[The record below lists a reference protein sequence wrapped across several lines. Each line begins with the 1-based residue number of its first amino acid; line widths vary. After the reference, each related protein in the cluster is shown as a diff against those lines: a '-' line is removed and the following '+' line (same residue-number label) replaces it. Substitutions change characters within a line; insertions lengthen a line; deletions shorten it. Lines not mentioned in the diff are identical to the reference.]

1 MLPCRSQKMNS
12 YRFSGYSKIK
22 VKSIKKRFKIL
33 LITLLTIGSLYGG
46 AYLIFRSPKVQTV
59 VAQWVMRQLS
69 GTTKARITIGGVD
82 ISLFKS
88 LILERV
94 MIEDQNR
101 DTLFYIGSV
110 RLKIDSL
117 ALLERRVHFG
127 DLRFED
133 SQINIR
139 KDTAGYNF
147 QCLSA
152 TSAPQSDNSQ
162 PITERSRVPRP
173 WKISFTNLFFL
184 NSKISYNDKTAKDTL
199 VNGMNFND
207 LEVTKLNLSVI
218 NFHHAD
224 SATTFFLDN
233 ASIYEKSGFA
243 IGDLRFGGRIDSTG
257 FELSKLT
264 IVLNH
269 SHIEANKIRIFKN
282 KLFGVDS
289 LYSEKSQTLTNRY
302 VIDGDFKESMVS
314 LTDLSYA
321 IPELWGMNEPILFS
335 GGIKG
340 SLSNLKF
347 KGINFKIGKET
358 QVNADLELQ
367 GLPVWDNTFIF
378 FKLYNNIFN
387 FNDLAAIRLPDS
399 SPQRYL
405 KIPKELLNDI
415 RLTYQ
420 GTFSGFPTDFV
431 AYGTLGGSL
440 GKLSTDIAIRPKKMG
455 VIDFNGSV
463 KASSFQ
469 AGRLLNYAPLGAVSL
484 DIKVNGSRSG
494 NNRFNALIAGNID
507 SLYFNDYRID
517 SIYVN
522 GQARDR
528 SFEGELKVH
537 DNNLKMDFAGKAD
550 FEGDIPVFNF
560 TSTVEKANL
569 VILGLE
575 KERKVADLSL
585 KVSANF
591 SGDRIDNINGQIDI
605 QNFKFVRD
613 AKTLEI
619 HDLMLNT
626 SNSAEKN
633 NITLRSDIAD
643 ANINGKYLFGELDL
657 TIRDYL
663 QHFLPSAKLP
673 FSDRISTGK
682 NAFKFDIRL
691 KKSEEL
697 GSFLIPGLIAKS
709 PIVLIGS
716 IDSDKKTL
724 ALDGNIDELHFN
736 QYRVRGLTIN
746 SRNTGDKWLMR
757 IGANDALLGGSL
769 AVENFSVNNT
779 LVRDSLTTAFTWNNN
794 SVPTSSGRVDFL
806 GVFSRNKEG
815 KSLADFYLRPSKI
828 WLTDSLWQIEKSHL
842 HIDTTS
848 IAIDNFSVHH
858 NQERFRIFGKVTD
871 NTSDKI
877 NVEFNKVKLGNLDL
891 LAGEQIGIYGELNGT
906 ASIADPYNSF
916 FLTSQLKVSDF
927 TYLEKNFGD
936 ILLNNAWDQTKEQLN
951 TSLTLVKDSKAG
963 FELKGY
969 YKPKSD
975 SIDYH
980 ATFKDY
986 PLESLL
992 PILSSFSNRVEGLG
1006 NGQVSITGKLS
1017 EPKFNGKVAVTK
1029 TKIGIEYTKVVYSL
1043 SDTVR
1048 FSGDSIIF
1056 KNISVSDSEKNK
1068 ARFNGVITHNLF
1080 NHMTYNLFA
1089 NTNNIM
1095 AMNTTGSDNP
1105 LFYGVAHASGMV
1117 KVTGKVDN
1125 IRLDMSLTTKPGTQ
1139 INVPLENP
1147 ESVNEYDF
1155 IRFVNP
1161 DTLQE
1166 KSKTIP
1172 RIDNSGG
1179 LEVNL
1184 DVTATPDAKVQM
1196 IFNSTVSDAITGS
1209 GSGELRFKY
1218 DKDGNFFMYGDYLI
1232 DKGDYMFTLQNV
1244 LVRKFKIEQ
1253 GGLIS
1258 WNGDPYGAIVDLDA
1272 VYTLKAPVNYLLLN
1286 NTQTDNSRRIPVECK
1301 INLSKKLLNPVV
1313 KFDINFPTAD
1323 ERTKDDLQQF
1333 ISTQDDINRQMVSL
1347 LVMGQFFTPEYLRGR
1362 QDFQSN
1368 TGNLVGSTTSDILS
1382 NHLSSWLSQISNDW
1396 DIGFV
1401 YRPGDQLNANQ
1412 MEFALSTQILN
1423 DRVTIN
1429 GNIGNNSNLQSNAT
1443 NPVVGEVEVF
1453 VKLNKSGK
1461 LQLKAYNRANDDLIY
1476 DTSLYKQGLGLSF
1489 TEEFNTLSDLFKHY
1503 SRKKASNKVILKQDT
1518 LRARTVQ

>member
-1 MLPCRSQKMNS
+1 
-12 YRFSGYSKIK
+12 
-22 VKSIKKRFKIL
+22 
-33 LITLLTIGSLYGG
+33 
-46 AYLIFRSPKVQTV
+46 
-59 VAQWVMRQLS
+59 MRQLS
-69 GTTKARITIGGVD
+69 GTTKARISVGGVD

-88 LILERV
+88 IILEKV

-110 RLKIDSL
+110 KLKIDSL

-133 SQINIR
+133 CQINIR
-139 KDTAGYNF
+139 KDSTGYNF
-147 QCLSA
+147 QSLSGP
-152 TSAPQSDNSQ
+152 SNSQ
-162 PITERSRVPRP
+162 PEIPQPDIKQRGTARP
-173 WKISFTNLFFL
+173 WKITFTNLFFL
-184 NSKISYNDKTAKDTL
+184 NSRISYKDTNAKDTL

-207 LEVTKLNLSVI
+207 LEVTKLNLSVV

-233 ASIYEKSGFA
+233 ASVYEKSGFA

-257 FELSKLT
+257 FELSNLT
-264 IVLNH
+264 LVLNH
-269 SHIEANKIRIFKN
+269 SHIEANRIRIFKN

-289 LYSEKSQTLTNRY
+289 LYSEKSQTLTNRF
-302 VIDGDFKESMVS
+302 VIDGDFKESMLS

-347 KGINFKIGKET
+347 KKINFKIGKET

-367 GLPVWDNTFIF
+367 GLPVWNNTFIF
-378 FKLYNNIFN
+378 FKLYDNIFN

-405 KIPKELLNDI
+405 KIPKELLNDV

-440 GKLSTDIAIRPKKMG
+440 GKLSTDIAIRPKKFG
-455 VIDFNGSV
+455 VVDFNGSV

-469 AGRLLNYAPLGAVSL
+469 AGRLLDYSPLGAVSL
-484 DIKVNGSRSG
+484 EIKVNGSRSG
-494 NNRFNALIAGNID
+494 NNKFNALIAGNID

-522 GQARDR
+522 GKARDR
-528 SFEGELKVH
+528 SFEGELKVQ
-537 DNNLKMDFAGKAD
+537 DDNLKMDFAGKAD
-550 FEGDIPVFNF
+550 FEGKIPVFNF

-591 SGDRIDNINGQIDI
+591 SGDHIDNVNGQIDL
-605 QNFKFVRD
+605 QNFKFIRD
-613 AKTLEI
+613 KKTLEI
-619 HDLMLNT
+619 QNLMLNT

-673 FSDRISTGK
+673 FSDRVSTGK
-682 NAFKFDIRL
+682 NAFKFDVRL
-691 KKSEEL
+691 KKTEEL

-709 PIVLIGS
+709 PIVLNGS
-716 IDSDKKTL
+716 IDSEKKTF
-724 ALDGNIDELHFN
+724 ALDGTVDELLFN

-746 SRNTGDKWLMR
+746 SRNIGDKWLMR
-757 IGANDALLGGSL
+757 VGANDAFLGNL

-779 LVRDSLTTAFTWNNN
+779 LVRDSLTTAITWNNN
-794 SVPTSSGRVDFL
+794 SVPTSSGKIDFL
-806 GVFSRNKEG
+806 GVFTRNKEG
-815 KSLADFYLRPSKI
+815 RSLADFYLRPSNI

-848 IAIDNFSVHH
+848 IAIDNFNIHH

-877 NVEFNKVKLGNLDL
+877 NVEFNRVKLGNLDL

-906 ASIADPYNSF
+906 ASVADPYNSF
-916 FLTSQLKVSDF
+916 FLTSKLKVSDF

-936 ILLNNAWDQTKEQLN
+936 ILLDNAWDQGKEQLN
-951 TSLTLVKDSKAG
+951 TSLVLIKDSKAG
-963 FELKGY
+963 FELKGS
-969 YKPKSD
+969 YKPQSD

-992 PILSSFSNRVEGLG
+992 PILRSFSNKVEGLG
-1006 NGQVSITGKLS
+1006 NGEVSITGKLS
-1017 EPKFNGKVAVTK
+1017 EPKFNGKVAVSK
-1029 TKIGIEYTKVVYSL
+1029 TKIGIDYTKVLYSL
-1043 SDTVR
+1043 NDTVR

-1056 KNISVSDSEKNK
+1056 KNISISDPENNK
-1068 ARFNGVITHNLF
+1068 AQFNGVITHNLF
-1080 NHMTYNLFA
+1080 NHMTYNMFA
-1089 NTNNIM
+1089 STSNIM

-1105 LFYGVAHASGMV
+1105 LFYGVAHTSGMV
-1117 KVTGKVDN
+1117 KITGKVDN
-1125 IRLDMSLTTKPGTQ
+1125 IQLDMSLTTKPGTQ

-1161 DTLQE
+1161 DSTLQ
-1166 KSKTIP
+1166 KNRSIAK
-1172 RIDNSGG
+1172 IDNSGG

-1184 DVTATPDAKVQM
+1184 DVTATSDAKVQM
-1196 IFNSTVSDAITGS
+1196 IFNSTVNDAINGT
-1209 GSGELRFKY
+1209 GSGELQFKY
-1218 DKDGNFFMYGDYLI
+1218 DKDGNFTMFGDYLI

-1244 LVRKFKIEQ
+1244 LGKKFKIEQ

-1272 VYTLKAPVNYLLLN
+1272 VYTLKALVNYLLLN

-1323 ERTKDDLQQF
+1323 ERTKDELQQF

-1382 NHLSSWLSQISNDW
+1382 NHLSNWLSQISNEW

-1401 YRPGDQLNANQ
+1401 YRPGDQLNTNQ
-1412 MEFALSTQILN
+1412 MEVALSTQILN

-1476 DTSLYKQGLGLSF
+1476 DTSLYKQGLGFSF

-1503 SRKKASNKVILKQDT
+1503 NPQKASKKAVVTQDT
-1518 LRARTVQ
+1518 LKIRKSSVIKP